1 MIRRTRNFIST
12 LFAFY
17 LLCAGAAAADGF
29 PKGHWVDL
37 SHDFADDTLY
47 WPTADKF
54 AKTTVFAGET
64 DKGYYYSA
72 YNLAGAEHGGTHV
85 DAPVHFGRGR
95 LSVDKIP
102 LEQLIGAGVVIRV
115 ADRIGRDRNY
125 QISIADIERWEKQ
138 HGVIEKGSIVLF
150 DTGSA
155 QFWPDPVKYLGTAER
170 GEAAVA
176 KLNFPG
182 LSADAAQFLVEKRG
196 IKAVGLDT
204 PSIDYGAS
212 QLFETHRVLFERNIP
227 ALENVANLADLPEKG
242 FTLIALPMKI
252 RGGSGGPTRVAAFLP
267 DN

>member
-1 MIRRTRNFIST
+1 MHRKTRRFST
-12 LFAFY
+12 LGFTFC
-17 LLCAGAAAADGF
+17 LLCSAATAGEF
-29 PKGHWVDL
+29 PQGQWIDL

-47 WPTADKF
+47 WPTSDKF

-95 LSVDKIP
+95 QSVDKIP
-102 LEQLIGAGVVIRV
+102 LQQLIGAGVVIRV
-115 ADRIGRDRNY
+115 ADRIGKDRNY
-125 QISIADIERWEKQ
+125 LVSTADIERWEKQ
-138 HGVIEKGSIVLF
+138 HGTIEKGSIVLF

-155 QFWPDPVKYLGTAER
+155 QFWPDPVKYLGTSER

-182 LSADAAQFLVEKRG
+182 LSPEAAVFLVEQRG
-196 IKAVGLDT
+196 VNAVGLDT

-212 QLFETHRVLFERNIP
+212 QQFETHRALFERNVP
-227 ALENVANLADLPEKG
+227 ALENVANLAELPARG

-252 RGGSGGPTRVAAFLP
+252 RGGSGGPTRVVAFLP
-267 DN
+267 EN